1 MRVGVAIL
9 VHPEREDAD
18 TDTDVSVVGFLRHV
32 GQMETTA
39 RVVYSRE
46 LRRAERPKNFL
57 SQRWT

>member
-1 MRVGVAIL
+1 M
-9 VHPEREDAD
+9 HPEFREDAD
-18 TDTDVSVVGFLRHV
+18 TDMDMEDVRLRHV
-32 GQMETTA
+32 GQTETTA

>member
-1 MRVGVAIL
+1 MRVVAPTL
-9 VHPEREDAD
+9 VHPEFREDAD
-18 TDTDVSVVGFLRHV
+18 TDMDVEDVRLRHV
-32 GQMETTA
+32 GQTETTA